1 MRRVLSKISSSYTIN
16 DLLFID
22 KKEILK
28 DMGEAYLN
36 FFLLIFNNIFIIFN
50 YYRIISLLQ

>member
-1 MRRVLSKISSSYTIN
+1 MRRVRSKFSSSNTIN

-36 FFLLIFNNIFIIFN
+36 FFLLIFNNIFIFF
-50 YYRIISLLQ
+50 